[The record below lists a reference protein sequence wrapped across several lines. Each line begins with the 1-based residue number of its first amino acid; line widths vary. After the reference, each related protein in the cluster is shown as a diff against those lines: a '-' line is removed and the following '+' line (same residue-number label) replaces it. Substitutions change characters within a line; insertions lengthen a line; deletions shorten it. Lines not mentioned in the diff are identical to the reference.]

1 MQQVV
6 AQLSTDLIYSKPI
19 SDIQDFRFDNDVVSV
34 FPDMI
39 KRSVPGYST
48 IIDNIGMLAQQF
60 VRDDSNI
67 YDLGCSLGAA
77 SLSMRKYI
85 DDKKGVK
92 IIAIDNSPEMI
103 DRCRSHL
110 AAFKS
115 AIPVDVMEGDINHI
129 DINNASVVVLNFTL
143 QFIAPELRRSILD
156 KIYAGLNDGGILVL
170 SEKVSLG
177 HSTGDESVIELH
189 HEFKRRNGY
198 SELEISQKRSALEN
212 VMKLE
217 SLPFHLTRLKDV
229 GFTEALT
236 WFQCFNFASML
247 AIKK

>member
-1 MQQVV
+1 M
-6 AQLSTDLIYSKPI
+6 IYSQPL
-19 SDIQDFRFDNDVVSV
+19 SDIEDFKFDNDVVSV

-48 IIDNIGMLAQQF
+48 IIDNIGLLAQRF
-60 VRDDSNI
+60 VQQNTVI

-77 SLSMRKYI
+77 TLSVRKYI
-85 DDKKGVK
+85 DTPNVS
-92 IIAIDNSPEMI
+92 IIAIDNSPDMVA
-103 DRCRSHL
+103 RCQSHL
-110 AAFKS
+110 SAFKS
-115 AIPVDVMEGDINHI
+115 DVPVSVLEGDIDNI
-129 DINNASVVVLNFTL
+129 VIENASIVILNFTL
-143 QFIAPELRRSILD
+143 QFIVPEKRRKILSSI
-156 KIYAGLNDGGILVL
+156 YQGLNKGGALIL

-177 HSTGDESVIELH
+177 HSTGDESLIELH

-198 SELEISQKRSALEN
+198 SELEISQKRTALEN

-217 SLPFHLTRLKDV
+217 SLPFHLTRLKEV
-229 GFTEALT
+229 GFDEALT